1 VNLGS
6 RGRVLVAVSLAAALA
21 FMVAAHGA
29 AHTAPRPVMSWRSRR
44 QASPH
49 RSSMIERAGSSPQ
62 PHRAGSTGASAKALQ
77 ARKPVKC
84 LPRAA

>member
-29 AHTAPRPVMSWRSRR
+29 AHTAPRTGHVV
-44 QASPH
+44 AVAT
-49 RSSMIERAGSSPQ
+49 AG
-62 PHRAGSTGASAKALQ
+62 
-77 ARKPVKC
+77 
-84 LPRAA
+84 LPPPIVDD